1 MEETFKIIESNPALT
16 PQPNHGTELPH
27 PVFSKHIQAALP
39 IVIILLREVLSP
51 SLHIQFIN
59 QSGGKQKY

>member
-27 PVFSKHIQAALP
+27 PVFSKHIQAG
-39 IVIILLREVLSP
+39 P
-51 SLHIQFIN
+51 SNSYYFAQGSLEP
-59 QSGGKQKY
+59 